1 MMHTFKINYWFLSSL
16 FISCFVCIPLIV
28 IGTSLFQDVSGY
40 YQLLG
45 ETYVYTY
52 IANTLLVLTGVL
64 VLTFIFGVGAAYL
77 TSFYQFPGSTFFTWA
92 LILSFAIPSY
102 IYAYS
107 LTAFFGYF
115 GNLYSFL
122 TYLFGPS
129 DYHTLIPKVDG
140 LLGSI
145 LSMSF
150 SLFIYVYLIT
160 RASFIYQSQNLVDA
174 GKIMGFSNYQTFKKI
189 IFPSARPGIVV
200 GLSLVAMESISD
212 FGTVSFFNIQTLTT
226 AIYDSWII
234 FDDIATAYQLSF
246 FLIVIVLIFFWL
258 ERMSR
263 SRSKFYMPTR
273 GYEAINKIQ
282 LQGTSA
288 AYATTFCLLLFTCS
302 FLFPISQIL
311 LWVIQFPD
319 NIHLAQ
325 LIELSVNTVSIV
337 ILTTLC
343 LIVLAFFTNYGM
355 RISKSK
361 FLNAVTNFS
370 VSGYVIPGVIL
381 AVTLLSFLSF
391 VSKLAN
397 SNWIH
402 FLFSGSIIGLVI
414 AYCVRFYSLAI
425 NGIKS
430 GYEKLNTNLDDASY
444 LLGYTKFG
452 TFIKIHLPFLQP
464 NLLLIAMLVAIDI
477 LKELPITLILR
488 PFNFETFATQAY
500 TFASQDMLEHAA
512 GPSLFLII
520 FSAIFILLS
529 KKYILKGF

>member
-1 MMHTFKINYWFLSSL
+1 
-16 FISCFVCIPLIV
+16 
-28 IGTSLFQDVSGY
+28 
-40 YQLLG
+40 
-45 ETYVYTY
+45 
-52 IANTLLVLTGVL
+52 
-64 VLTFIFGVGAAYL
+64 
-77 TSFYQFPGSTFFTWA
+77 
-92 LILSFAIPSY
+92 
-102 IYAYS
+102 
-107 LTAFFGYF
+107 
-115 GNLYSFL
+115 
-122 TYLFGPS
+122 
-129 DYHTLIPKVDG
+129 
-140 LLGSI
+140 
-145 LSMSF
+145 
-150 SLFIYVYLIT
+150 
-160 RASFIYQSQNLVDA
+160 
-174 GKIMGFSNYQTFKKI
+174 
-189 IFPSARPGIVV
+189 
-200 GLSLVAMESISD
+200 
-212 FGTVSFFNIQTLTT
+212 
-226 AIYDSWII
+226 
-234 FDDIATAYQLSF
+234 
-246 FLIVIVLIFFWL
+246 
-258 ERMSR
+258 
-263 SRSKFYMPTR
+263 
-273 GYEAINKIQ
+273 
-282 LQGTSA
+282 
-288 AYATTFCLLLFTCS
+288 
-302 FLFPISQIL
+302 
-311 LWVIQFPD
+311 
-319 NIHLAQ
+319 
-325 LIELSVNTVSIV
+325 
-337 ILTTLC
+337 
-343 LIVLAFFTNYGM
+343 M

-391 VSKLAN
+391 TSKLSN